1 MHAPLVSLSFA
12 SLAAAA
18 LPEGVIEVPLQR
30 IKNQTA
36 YGVEFQVGNPPQKAV
51 ISADTGSPTYSFESP
66 RKCPSHSVDIYA
78 SMLQYL

>member
-1 MHAPLVSLSFA
+1 MHAALVSLSIA

-18 LPEGVIEVPLQR
+18 LPEGVVEVPLQR

-51 ISADTGSPTYSFESP
+51 ISADTGSPTYAFESP
-66 RKCPSHSVDIYA
+66 RTYPPRLNMVSINLSQRH
-78 SMLQYL
+78 